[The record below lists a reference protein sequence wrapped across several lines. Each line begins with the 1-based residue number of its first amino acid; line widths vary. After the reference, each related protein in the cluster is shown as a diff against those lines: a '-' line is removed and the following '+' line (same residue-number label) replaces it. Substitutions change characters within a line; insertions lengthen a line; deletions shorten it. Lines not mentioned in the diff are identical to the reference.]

1 MATAD
6 HLYDVFLTQTSAHEI
21 SRLLEAHYE
30 RLPVGVLS
38 IGLHTLARTAL
49 VLPASE
55 RKALAELPWFGKMMM
70 RLGGMLSGATV
81 TDVKGLTS
89 ILWALSCLEQA
100 ESPLLQGLVKRLL
113 LLAQHGRVTSAQLLL
128 ATQALAK
135 LKQLGGPIGQAVT
148 SIVLPRLADLNA
160 AHLGTL
166 SRALVEGL
174 GMQAEP
180 LLRAVSTA
188 RLEEFTIE
196 GSRTR
201 AQLEGRADEP
211 GYCETMLAHG
221 AASLLIAFAMA
232 QVAPPA
238 ASVEPLTQALS
249 GMEAR
254 ALGLQ
259 RAAELTWAL
268 QTLASAEVSAKSVQI
283 REQLLDGCEQAMRLQ
298 VEQIPPNELP
308 SRLAEL
314 EKLGKPMQPALVL
327 ARERAAHLAES
338 LSLDI
343 ERATNETA
351 LLQLLTERPVSGF
364 QLCTG
369 LSKLARQVQ
378 LCPDPESWAAS
389 IVSRSEFGR
398 TLAKLHDFLPSLD
411 SGYLREALCALAELS
426 VRGLPLM
433 ACPACT
439 RSPRRLV
446 PQVLD
451 TRILTAFFEEI
462 ASRLHALTASD
473 TAHCLWAFCTLGL
486 AQVIASDDL

>member
-1 MATAD
+1 MASD
-6 HLYDVFLTQTSAHEI
+6 C
-21 SRLLEAHYE
+21 LLH
-30 RLPVGVLS
+30 
-38 IGLHTLARTAL
+38 
-49 VLPASE
+49 
-55 RKALAELPWFGKMMM
+55 
-70 RLGGMLSGATV
+70 
-81 TDVKGLTS
+81 
-89 ILWALSCLEQA
+89 Q
-100 ESPLLQGLVKRLL
+100 
-113 LLAQHGRVTSAQLLL
+113 
-128 ATQALAK
+128 
-135 LKQLGGPIGQAVT
+135 
-148 SIVLPRLADLNA
+148 
-160 AHLGTL
+160 
-166 SRALVEGL
+166 
-174 GMQAEP
+174 
-180 LLRAVSTA
+180 
-188 RLEEFTIE
+188 
-196 GSRTR
+196 
-201 AQLEGRADEP
+201 
-211 GYCETMLAHG
+211 
-221 AASLLIAFAMA
+221 
-232 QVAPPA
+232 
-238 ASVEPLTQALS
+238 
-249 GMEAR
+249 
-254 ALGLQ
+254 
-259 RAAELTWAL
+259 
-268 QTLASAEVSAKSVQI
+268 AKSVLV
-283 REQLLDGCEQAMRLQ
+283 EQLLDGCEQTMRLQ

-314 EKLGKPMQPALVL
+314 EKLGRPMQPALVL

-343 ERATNETA
+343 ERATNEAA